1 MNENPKRF
9 VLDCSSVPLLDITDT
24 HFLKTMID
32 HFHKQ
37 GTEVIFKNVNEQ
49 MHNALRRFGVLD
61 HGARI
66 EP

>member
-1 MNENPKRF
+1 
-9 VLDCSSVPLLDITDT
+9 LDITDT